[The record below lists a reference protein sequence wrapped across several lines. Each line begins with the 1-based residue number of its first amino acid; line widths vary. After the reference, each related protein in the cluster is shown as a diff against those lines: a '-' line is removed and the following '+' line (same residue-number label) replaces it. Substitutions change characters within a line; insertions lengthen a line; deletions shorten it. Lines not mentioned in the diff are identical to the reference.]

1 MHIPATIAEADA
13 HVVGGVFHESSAD
26 PQSYVDPSY
35 FEFVKFAQML
45 IDAGDNASDS
55 NFCLSIIE
63 QTTAS
68 NRGGHFRAWV
78 RDRPQS
84 AELEALVE
92 ANDARA
98 VVHKVR
104 SLSMHART
112 HLLPCTRAHTC
123 YLRIAFKYATL
134 TAYVP
139 RHMYLCRC
147 SASGHS

>member
-1 MHIPATIAEADA
+1 MLLVPQSPSVVDYINYRDEDNKIRMHIPATIAEADA

-84 AELEALVE
+84 AELEALVK

-104 SLSMHART
+104 TPLHA
-112 HLLPCTRAHTC
+112 RAHTPVTC
-123 YLRIAFKYATL
+123 VL
-134 TAYVP
+134 
-139 RHMYLCRC
+139 
-147 SASGHS
+147 HSNT